1 MPEEKMRANPI
12 PVDQLA
18 VVTAFE
24 SQVNPLMA
32 RLTGAGFY
40 VTQINTS
47 GGLLYDA
54 RISLMIGLN
63 QTRLTDL
70 LAHIRACCGTEV
82 HFVPAYG
89 ETLAIEAQPM
99 LFEAEVGG
107 ATIFVLDVEHFVQF

>member
-1 MPEEKMRANPI
+1 MPEEMMTPPT

-18 VVTAFE
+18 FVTAFE

-47 GGLLYDA
+47 GGLLYEA
-54 RISLMIGLN
+54 RISLLIGLN
-63 QTRLTDL
+63 QARLSDL
-70 LAHIRACCGTEV
+70 LEHIRACCGTEV

-89 ETLAIEAQPM
+89 ETLAVEAQPM

-107 ATIFVLDVEHFVQF
+107 ATIYVLDVEYFEQF